1 MSVEGQMGARPQPDV
16 PVLCMFAVF
25 AVAQLATGFAEYNA
39 EHANQGLPPLTLQ
52 AYSNGSSLLH
62 PAA

>member
-25 AVAQLATGFAEYNA
+25 ALAQLATGFAEYNA
-39 EHANQGLPPLTLQ
+39 EHTNHGQLPLTLQ
-52 AYSNGSSLLH
+52 AYLG
-62 PAA
+62 